1 MNGSANTKLGCFPA
15 IIGQSTWDSNEQ
27 VAGNADFC
35 EGSGGGQFHC
45 AGESLGFDAS
55 VISRAIADL
64 ERQLRTRLIYRST
77 RRMALTE
84 TGKRYLERCT
94 HILKLIDMAEDE
106 ARDAHL
112 RPSGVLRVQAFN
124 GIGQHCVVPCVVS
137 YEREYPDVSVA
148 LTLSQRMPNLL
159 DGAFDVA
166 IVLAE
171 GLEDSALA
179 AQHIGDTASIL
190 CASPE
195 FLLRHP
201 AVERPE
207 DLERL
212 ACVELDTPPSPQDWW
227 MLYRGAEGVSIRVA
241 TRFRVNVAESAVVA
255 LESGLGIGEVPAYSA
270 VRALRD
276 GTLVRVLP
284 EFTLRPR
291 SIFALYT
298 PSRYLVAKVRT
309 WIDHVKHAMPQH
321 RAAER
326 AILTASAALP
336 IEAATC

>member
-1 MNGSANTKLGCFPA
+1 MNKLQAMRIFVRVVEAGSFTG
-15 IIGQSTWDSNEQ
+15 
-27 VAGNADFC
+27 
-35 EGSGGGQFHC
+35 
-45 AGESLGFDAS
+45 AGESLGFDTS
-55 VISRAIADL
+55 VISRAITTL
-64 ERQLRTRLIYRST
+64 ERQLRTRLLHRST
-77 RRMALTE
+77 RKMALTE
-84 TGKRYLERCT
+84 TGKLYLDRCT
-94 HILKLIDMAEDE
+94 HILRLVDVAEDE
-106 ARDAHL
+106 ARGTHL
-112 RPSGVLRVQAFN
+112 RPSGVLRVHAFN
-124 GIGQHCVVPCVVS
+124 GIGQHCIVPCVVS
-137 YEREYPDVSVA
+137 YEREYPDVSVV
-148 LTLSQRMPNLL
+148 LTLSQRTPNLL
-159 DGAFDVA
+159 DDGFDVA

-171 GLEDSALA
+171 RLEDSALA

-201 AVERPE
+201 TVERPE

-212 ACVELDTPPSPQDWW
+212 PCVELDTPSVPQDGR
-227 MLYRGAEGVSIRVA
+227 MLHRGAERVSIRVA

-255 LESGLGIGEVPAYSA
+255 LESGMGIGEVPAYSA
-270 VRALRD
+270 VRALCD

-298 PSRYLVAKVRT
+298 PSRYLGAKVRA

-336 IEAATC
+336 LEAAVC